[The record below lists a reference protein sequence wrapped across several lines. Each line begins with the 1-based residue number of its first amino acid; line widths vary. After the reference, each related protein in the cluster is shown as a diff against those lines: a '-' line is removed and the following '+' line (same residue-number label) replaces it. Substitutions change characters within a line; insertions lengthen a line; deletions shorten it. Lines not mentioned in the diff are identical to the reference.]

1 MDTITEHS
9 VIVRADDLAVTDLDG
24 ETVILNINDG
34 QYFGLNAVGT
44 HVFTQTEEPVEVA
57 AIIDQLATRFADV
70 PRAQVADDVMV
81 FLTKMHE
88 HGLVFVSDEQGAEAS
103 GAAR

>member
-1 MDTITEHS
+1 
-9 VIVRADDLAVTDLDG
+9 
-24 ETVILNINDG
+24 
-34 QYFGLNAVGT
+34 
-44 HVFTQTEEPVEVA
+44 
-57 AIIDQLATRFADV
+57 
-70 PRAQVADDVMV
+70 VADDVMV